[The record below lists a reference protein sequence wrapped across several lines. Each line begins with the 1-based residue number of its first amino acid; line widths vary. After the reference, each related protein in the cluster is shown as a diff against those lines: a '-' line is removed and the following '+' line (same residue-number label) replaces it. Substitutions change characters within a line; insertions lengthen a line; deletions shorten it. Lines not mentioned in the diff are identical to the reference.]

1 MYIPGTILLRTRKSD
16 RLLAAGEDY
25 EAIRRDDY
33 GRRCSEAVH
42 WRSSRKNAA
51 RIAGHGRTS
60 VSIAVEHF
68 LPMPGSREADG
79 VIEPSL
85 LRQRADDDHVI
96 TRIEPAMECNHSVII
111 SLYKWTNVLSA
122 QGRMIPAQLDDV
134 LRELEELRRRRLVR
148 LQTIP
153 FRKVRRIRQYV
164 PWLVLQELLAHE

>member
-1 MYIPGTILLRTRKSD
+1 MQICSLTWLVSIRKSD
-16 RLLAAGEDY
+16 MLLAAGKDY

-68 LPMPGSREADG
+68 LPMPGSREAEG

-96 TRIEPAMECNHSVII
+96 TRIEPAMKCNHSVII
-111 SLYKWTNVLSA
+111 SPYKWMNVLSA
-122 QGRMIPAQLDDV
+122 QGWMIPAELDEV
-134 LRELEELRRRRLVR
+134 LRELEELRRR
-148 LQTIP
+148 
-153 FRKVRRIRQYV
+153 
-164 PWLVLQELLAHE
+164 

>member
-1 MYIPGTILLRTRKSD
+1 MYIPSTILLRIRKSD
-16 RLLAAGEDY
+16 RLLAAGKDY

-68 LPMPGSREADG
+68 LPMPGSREADR

-96 TRIEPAMECNHSVII
+96 TRIEPAMKCNHSVII
-111 SLYKWTNVLSA
+111 SLYKWMNVLST
-122 QGRMIPAQLDDV
+122 QGWMIPAQLDEV
-134 LRELEELRRRRLVR
+134 LCELQELRR
-148 LQTIP
+148 
-153 FRKVRRIRQYV
+153 
-164 PWLVLQELLAHE
+164 

>member
-1 MYIPGTILLRTRKSD
+1 MYIARTILLGIRKFD
-16 RLLAAGEDY
+16 MLLAAGKDY

-79 VIEPSL
+79 VIEPRL
-85 LRQRADDDHVI
+85 LRQRTDDDHVI

-111 SLYKWTNVLSA
+111 SLYKWMNVLSA
-122 QGRMIPAQLDDV
+122 QGWMIPAQLDEV
-134 LRELEELRRRRLVR
+134 LCELQELRR
-148 LQTIP
+148 
-153 FRKVRRIRQYV
+153 
-164 PWLVLQELLAHE
+164 

>member
-1 MYIPGTILLRTRKSD
+1 M
-16 RLLAAGEDY
+16 LLAAGKDY

-68 LPMPGSREADG
+68 LPMPGSREAED

-96 TRIEPAMECNHSVII
+96 TRIEPAMKCNHSVII
-111 SLYKWTNVLSA
+111 SLYKWMNVLSA
-122 QGRMIPAQLDDV
+122 QGWMIPAQLDEV
-134 LRELEELRRRRLVR
+134 LRELEELRR
-148 LQTIP
+148 
-153 FRKVRRIRQYV
+153 
-164 PWLVLQELLAHE
+164 